1 MIDIINDASAW
12 LTAHRIEAWTVGT
25 IAALAVLGVI
35 AYEVTNR
42 LRRSTGNL
50 KEIIGYGVVQVGM
63 AYVTITGGYDFWAH
77 VANMPAFEAWAVAVI
92 VESAQ
97 WWFIGRIFR
106 YMRGTKDGTPDGPRN
121 EGYGPAGP
129 KFWATVVGGG
139 TIAVIGAVFAPEG
152 SLSLAVGRAVVVYIG
167 ASMFDLLLREKVYWA
182 DEEKARKPRTT
193 FLLTPR
199 RLGVMLGILSAEDRD
214 LRNDNDEWTLRR
226 MTRAIRWRND
236 GNRIFR
242 WLGTRSLR
250 RAMEGGGSGLLR
262 QATDRYA
269 MTWVLVNEVNA
280 QSATMA
286 TALDRARQVL
296 TAPLSGDV
304 PPDTAGHRRTPPDSA
319 GQVPDPVPDGPADT
333 PDTAPPPPPDPPQ
346 QPAPPRSRSGGSIAE
361 AAALREQ
368 AVAWAVQQLRDGN
381 RVTAKVV
388 GSKFSSGE
396 EWGRQRLIE
405 ARSRVGE
412 IATMNGQVPALTGSE

>member
-1 MIDIINDASAW
+1 MIDVINSVSGW
-12 LTAHRIEAWTVGT
+12 LNAHQVEAWTVGS

-35 AYEVTNR
+35 IYEVTNR
-42 LRRSTGNL
+42 LRRTTGNL

-77 VANMPAFEAWAVAVI
+77 VANMPPFEAWAVAVI

-106 YMRGTKDGTPDGPRN
+106 YMRGTKNGKPDGPRN

-139 TIAVIGAVFAPEG
+139 TLAVIGAVFAPEG

-167 ASMFDLLLREKVYWA
+167 ASMFDLLLREQVYWA
-182 DEEKARKPRTT
+182 DAEKATKPRTT

-236 GNRIFR
+236 GNRLFR
-242 WLGTRSLR
+242 WIGTRALR

-269 MTWVLVNEVNA
+269 MTYVLVNEVKPSSPTM
-280 QSATMA
+280 SA
-286 TALDRARQVL
+286 ALDRARQVL
-296 TAPLSGDV
+296 TRPVSGDV
-304 PPDTAGHRRTPPDSA
+304 PPDTAGPPK
-319 GQVPDPVPDGPADT
+319 PTPVPVPVVAAVVPAA
-333 PDTAPPPPPDPPQ
+333 PRPAPAPAPPP
-346 QPAPPRSRSGGSIAE
+346 APPEPARTPRQGGSPAD

-368 AVAWAVQQLRDGN
+368 AVAWAVEQLRSGN
-381 RVTAKVV
+381 KVTAKVV
-388 GSKFSSGE
+388 GSQFGARE
-396 EWGRQRLIE
+396 EWGRLRLGE
-405 ARSRVGE
+405 ARRRVGE
-412 IATMNGQVPALTGSE
+412 IVPVNGKVPAVTGS